1 MVPIVAERL
10 RVDRRRVTVGRVRV
24 TRKTRHRD
32 VQVNEP
38 VMAEDVV
45 VRRVPVGR
53 FVDGPVPDRYVDGRL
68 IVSVLEEVPVVVRR
82 LRLVEELHIE
92 RRRRTVRSS
101 QRVTLRRQEP
111 IIERER
117 RARPG
122 LPEQDTRED
131 RRSSRR
137 YGGSNA

>member
-1 MVPIVAERL
+1 MRHQRPDRGTPRVVPIAAERL

-24 TRKTRHRD
+24 TKKTRQRD
-32 VQVNEP
+32 VLVDEP
-38 VMAEDVV
+38 VVTEDVV

-92 RRRRTVRSS
+92 RRRRTVRRSE
-101 QRVTLRRQEP
+101 RVTLRRQEP

-117 RARPG
+117 PA
-122 LPEQDTRED
+122 
-131 RRSSRR
+131 RSSVP
-137 YGGSNA
+137 

>member
-1 MVPIVAERL
+1 VVPIVAERL